1 MPFLGKTPKQVELS
15 SFGTRV
21 KDDFT
26 ANGSTTAF
34 TLSKSVSNPND
45 IAVFVGNVRQ
55 EPTDAY
61 TVNGTTLTMSDAP
74 ATGLNFYVVHT
85 AGTIESSVVPSD
97 GTITS
102 AKLSSA
108 VNTSIAAKLP
118 LSGGTMTGNLVV
130 SAASP
135 NVDVSDTGTSHASQD
150 FLTNSN
156 AARTTIGVE
165 RAAGGGLFVG
175 SSAHAAVF
183 GSAGANST
191 QIASNN
197 TVRMTVDTAG
207 KVGIGDTSPSARLE
221 IGGMAAGEQALLI
234 QSPRNDA
241 LSNGLARINITDS
254 NCPFEGLL
262 IDHAGTGTALVANS
276 GGSGVPLLLHRTA
289 NSGQIALFYRSGA
302 NVGNISV
309 ATSSTSYN
317 TSSDYRLKENVV
329 DLTGASARVNQLD
342 VKRFNFIA
350 DDTNTL
356 VDGFL
361 AHEVATVV
369 PEAINGT
376 HNEVEV
382 WKADEEL
389 PDGVSAGD
397 NKLDDDGN
405 TIPVYQG
412 IDQSKLVPL
421 LTAALQEALSEIA
434 SLKTRVQSLEDE

>member
-1 MPFLGKTPKQVELS
+1 MPYLGSTPNASFSSRTKQ
-15 SFGTRV
+15 
-21 KDDFT
+21 DFT

-34 TLSKSVSNPND
+34 TLSSAVASAND
-45 IAVFVGNVRQ
+45 IEVFVGNVRQ

-61 TVNGTTLTMSDAP
+61 TVNGTTLTMSAAP
-74 ATGLNFYVVHT
+74 ATGLNFYVVFK
-85 AGTIESSVVPSD
+85 GVEENSVVPADNSISTAKIAD
-97 GTITS
+97 NSISTAKIANNAISS
-102 AKLSSA
+102 AKL
-108 VNTSIAAKLP
+108 
-118 LSGGTMTGNLVV
+118 
-130 SAASP
+130 ASTALDP
-135 NVDVSDTGTSHASQD
+135 ITLDS
-150 FLTNSN
+150 TNN
-156 AARTTIGVE
+156 RVGV
-165 RAAGGGLFVG
+165 GV
-175 SSAHAAVF
+175 
-183 GSAGANST
+183 
-191 QIASNN
+191 
-197 TVRMTVDTAG
+197 
-207 KVGIGDTSPSARLE
+207 TSPSARLE